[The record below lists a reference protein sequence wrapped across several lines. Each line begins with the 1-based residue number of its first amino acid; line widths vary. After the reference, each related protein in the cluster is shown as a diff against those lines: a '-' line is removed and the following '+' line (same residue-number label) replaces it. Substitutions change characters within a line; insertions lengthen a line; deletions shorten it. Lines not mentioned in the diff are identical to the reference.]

1 MKVLKFGGSSV
12 ATPQRIKSIIDIV
25 KPRLVHERL
34 CIVFSAFGGVTD
46 SLIQISQLAL
56 DGQPTYKEELAKL
69 EQRHLESVRGLISL
83 QRQSGVLAQVKIT
96 VNELADI
103 LHGVFLV
110 KERTP
115 RSLDYIMSFGER
127 LSASIISEVFKDAG
141 IEAEFLDARKV
152 VRTDDHFGYARVDF
166 EVTNRLINNYFSQ
179 STSTQI
185 ITGFIGTSQ
194 SGETTTLGRSGSDYT
209 AAIFAGALKA
219 ESLEIWTDVD
229 GMMTADP
236 RKVKKAFTVKE
247 MTYEEAMELS
257 HFGAKVI
264 FPATMQPAMVNQIP
278 IWIKNTFNPQH
289 PGTCISNNANGK
301 APIIKGISS
310 MSNISL
316 LNVQGSGLMGV
327 VGVSM
332 RLFATLAREKIN
344 VILISQASSEHSIC
358 FAIESGSAIQAK
370 QAIEKEFQYEILN
383 REMNAVTIEDS
394 CAIVATVGEN
404 MKH

>member
-166 EVTNRLINNYFSQ
+166 EVTNR
-179 STSTQI
+179 
-185 ITGFIGTSQ
+185 
-194 SGETTTLGRSGSDYT
+194 
-209 AAIFAGALKA
+209 
-219 ESLEIWTDVD
+219 
-229 GMMTADP
+229 
-236 RKVKKAFTVKE
+236 
-247 MTYEEAMELS
+247 
-257 HFGAKVI
+257 
-264 FPATMQPAMVNQIP
+264 
-278 IWIKNTFNPQH
+278 
-289 PGTCISNNANGK
+289 
-301 APIIKGISS
+301 
-310 MSNISL
+310 
-316 LNVQGSGLMGV
+316 
-327 VGVSM
+327 
-332 RLFATLAREKIN
+332 
-344 VILISQASSEHSIC
+344 
-358 FAIESGSAIQAK
+358 
-370 QAIEKEFQYEILN
+370 
-383 REMNAVTIEDS
+383 
-394 CAIVATVGEN
+394 
-404 MKH
+404 